1 MEGAALSAPKMFR
14 TRQRVSLQQSLVKI
28 GSGEWECVPNKFETR
43 LPVFSQDNFY
53 NVEPDE
59 DVWVIQQL

>member
-28 GSGEWECVPNKFETR
+28 GSGEWKGVPN
-43 LPVFSQDNFY
+43 
-53 NVEPDE
+53 
-59 DVWVIQQL
+59 